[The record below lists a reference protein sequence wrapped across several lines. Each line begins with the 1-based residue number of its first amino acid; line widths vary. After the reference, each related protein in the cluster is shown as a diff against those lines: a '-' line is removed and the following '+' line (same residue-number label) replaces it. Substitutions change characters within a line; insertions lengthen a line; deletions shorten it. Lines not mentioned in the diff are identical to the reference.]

1 MPNHK
6 SPKKRLRQ
14 DAKRRARNKAVKSEV
29 RSASKKVTV
38 ASSPEE
44 AGKALSQAAS
54 VIDRA
59 AKKGIIHWKTAG
71 RKKSKLAKKANASAA

>member
-29 RSASKKVTV
+29 RSASKKVTA

-44 AGKALSQAAS
+44 AGKALSHAAS

-59 AKKGIIHWKTAG
+59 AKKGMIHWKTAA
-71 RKKSKLAKKANASAA
+71 RKKSRLAKGVKASAG